1 MTGHDHTCSGP
12 DVLKGVVLND
22 ARAEQRTTAYWA
34 VEPYAACPLRS
45 IRRQQVLVVLILEF
59 HLRLGTDTDMRRG
72 RLLGKGHGGIQETAN
87 CLLTEFDNSDSPKPP
102 DARPRITGTHGV
114 AAQL

>member
-59 HLRLGTDTDMRRG
+59 HLHLGQTRVCVVGVCLERG
-72 RLLGKGHGGIQETAN
+72 TEGSKRQLTA
-87 CLLTEFDNSDSPKPP
+87 F
-102 DARPRITGTHGV
+102 
-114 AAQL
+114 